1 MARVFLNAYHLVPD
15 RSSTSEAARAGA
27 KVFAASA
34 AGMKSTSKP
43 AGYCIARAVD
53 CETLQVLGEY

>member
-1 MARVFLNAYHLVPD
+1 LARVFLNAYHLVPD

-43 AGYCIARAVD
+43 AGYRAVD
-53 CETLQVLGEY
+53 RETLQVLGEY